1 MATSPIAVHLGT
13 TASTQ
18 DDARRLFEGEPL
30 VVTAARQTAGR
41 GRTGAKWVD
50 ADRALAASVAFR
62 PAWPEASWGRIPL
75 VAGLAAVDS
84 LPGVGLKW
92 PNDVVRDGEKIA
104 GILSE
109 ASDGVVVVG
118 MGVNLWWRRPLE
130 GAGSLWPDDRGIDEA
145 RAIGEAWAS
154 RLIERMARGSEDW
167 GHAEYQGRCVLIGE
181 ALTWEPDGHGVATGV
196 DAFGR
201 LIVDVEG
208 ELVALESGAVRT
220 VRSREPGARNRD
232 DGR

>member
-41 GRTGAKWVD
+41 GRSGAKWVD
-50 ADRALAASVAFR
+50 ADRSLAASVAFR
-62 PAWPEASWGRIPL
+62 PSWPEPSWGRIPL
-75 VAGLAAVDS
+75 VAGLAAVDA

-92 PNDVVRDGEKIA
+92 PNDVVRDGDKLA

-118 MGVNLWWRRPLE
+118 MGVNLWWEHPLE
-130 GAGSLWPDDRGIDEA
+130 GAGSLWAEDRGIDEA
-145 RAIGEAWAS
+145 RAIGEAWAGA
-154 RLIERMARGSEDW
+154 LMERVSAEPDHW
-167 GHAEYQGRCVLIGE
+167 GHDEYQRRCVLVGE
-181 ALTWEPDGHGVATGV
+181 TITWEPDGLGVATGV

-201 LIVDVEG
+201 LIVDVDG
-208 ELVALESGAVRT
+208 ELVALDSGAVRL
-220 VRSREPGARNRD
+220 VRSR
-232 DGR
+232 